1 MKRQE
6 QENKVR
12 GVVTEYFS
20 KHGELYLP
28 PYILITESEH
38 VIDIGTSVLCTKW
51 GIGYP
56 GGGFVQALMNN
67 DLRGAFE
74 RADTVNAQAIKFYLM
89 LMYNVGMPND
99 LIGS

>member
-1 MKRQE
+1 
-6 QENKVR
+6 
-12 GVVTEYFS
+12 
-20 KHGELYLP
+20 
-28 PYILITESEH
+28 

-74 RADTVNAQAIKFYLM
+74 RADTVNTQAIKFYLM
-89 LMYNVGMPND
+89 LMYNVGT
-99 LIGS
+99 